1 MHDVLRLACIQEKK
15 CGYHE
20 ERRNDREKGKKD
32 RAERC
37 RSAEENL
44 EVISCRYIDTFITV
58 IILCVTF
65 GTERE
70 NA

>member
-1 MHDVLRLACIQEKK
+1 MGITKNEGMTGRR
-15 CGYHE
+15 
-20 ERRNDREKGKKD
+20 ERKIEQRERG
-32 RAERC
+32 

-44 EVISCRYIDTFITV
+44 EVISCRYIDIFITV
-58 IILCVTF
+58 IILSVTF

>member
-1 MHDVLRLACIQEKK
+1 
-15 CGYHE
+15 
-20 ERRNDREKGKKD
+20 
-32 RAERC
+32 
-37 RSAEENL
+37 
-44 EVISCRYIDTFITV
+44 VISCRYIDTFITV

>member
-1 MHDVLRLACIQEKK
+1 LPVYRKRNVGITKNEGMTGRR
-15 CGYHE
+15 
-20 ERRNDREKGKKD
+20 ERKIEQRERG
-32 RAERC
+32 

-44 EVISCRYIDTFITV
+44 EVISCRYIDIFITV
-58 IILCVTF
+58 IILSVTF